1 MLDTAL
7 GFYSNLLNI
16 YKTQYDKLSKA
27 KKKRIKVQDVPEN
40 LPIDLY
46 LVECDLPPMPVLE
59 RNEGVK
65 FEPEET
71 ITERIKLNSQKRK
84 NAGTGLK
91 VLTPSKLLTR
101 LSISLAQM
109 KAGNNLYKLK
119 KKKEIKKITKKVYNN
134 LIKSI

>member
-7 GFYSNLLNI
+7 GLYSNLLNI
-16 YKTQYDKLSKA
+16 YKTQYGKLSKA

-46 LVECDLPPMPVLE
+46 LVEYDLPPMPVLE
-59 RNEGVK
+59 RNEEIK

-71 ITERIKLNSQKRK
+71 ITERIKLNSRKRK

-101 LSISLAQM
+101 LSILLAQM

-119 KKKEIKKITKKVYNN
+119 KKELKKLLKKFTT
-134 LIKSI
+134 I